1 MREGGVSGSHLCALC
16 GDGIVPR
23 AVAITCSR
31 RMLAPRTKRHSRK
44 FTTDAEAM
52 RGRLRLASLFI
63 LSSLASGLPTVPS
76 AQGWSPRSRCHPAPI
91 PHTCCDGG
99 TALAQSHSTRMLLR
113 GGGSQESATS
123 QDRSQESTAAAA
135 DAVLGLKVQ
144 DVVSGGI
151 VAMAAM
157 ALEGRNGGALCAVLL
172 AVLLP
177 IRFVNPSTAVSAA
190 LYLQTG
196 FQLHDA
202 CKALVLCAPLACLP
216 LSFSDV
222 AAATTPL
229 LMIFFVGST
238 LLALALLGV
247 CRDVLMPVLTGV
259 DPVPCD
265 SAVSPDIR
273 PSQDPLPI
281 KTRAAAMAAIG
292 GLALVALLLGHD
304 IALVLLVGALTQQ
317 LLKFRSLQFLEV
329 PLVAVS
335 VHVAARVLSVLK
347 FGDGAVLLRRLT
359 ADSDGAGRYFLQQAG
374 AICAAL
380 ILKVWAGLS
389 VSLQDVF
396 ALAIFASALLTTDVA
411 NQINL
416 DPKPIFKRVRVSF
429 AMLARLCTVAAC
441 ALGFVRFY
449 HSSFHLVCSSCNPFR
464 SFFFARCAAVC
475 ALLTICV
482 GGRQFGQKT
491 GMLIDDRMPRWPGL
505 TAGGLLR
512 GGDWFGTVIC
522 AMVTHFSTLTD
533 YYVCVCSL
541 SISRSLARSLARPSS
556 RQPLSVYIFRKFE
569 EKYYVVFTSVRARAR
584 THTRRAELCRRQ
596 TGAWI

>member
-1 MREGGVSGSHLCALC
+1 
-16 GDGIVPR
+16 
-23 AVAITCSR
+23 
-31 RMLAPRTKRHSRK
+31 MLAPWTKKYSRK
-44 FTTDAEAM
+44 FTTDAGAV

-76 AQGWSPRSRCHPAPI
+76 AQGWSPRSRCHPAAI
-91 PHTCCDGG
+91 PHTCCDSG
-99 TALAQSHSTRMLLR
+99 TALALSHSTRMLLR
-113 GGGSQESATS
+113 GGGSKESATS
-123 QDRSQESTAAAA
+123 QDSSQESAAAAA

-157 ALEGRNGGALCAVLL
+157 ALEGRKGGALCAMLL
-172 AVLLP
+172 AVLLS
-177 IRFVNPSTAVSAA
+177 IRIVNPSAAVSAA

-229 LMIFFVGST
+229 LMIFFVGSS

-247 CRDVLMPVLTGV
+247 CRDVLMPLLTGV

-265 SAVSPDIR
+265 SAVSPDNR
-273 PSQDPLPI
+273 PSQDPLPT

-317 LLKFRSLQFLEV
+317 LLKSRSLQFLEV

-396 ALAIFASALLTTDVA
+396 ALAIFASALLTTAVA

-416 DPKPIFKRVRVSF
+416 DPTPIFQRVRVSF

-441 ALGFVRFY
+441 ARLV
-449 HSSFHLVCSSCNPFR
+449 SFAFITAHFTLCAAVATSFR
-464 SFFFARCAAVC
+464 SFFSQGVLLCVRC
-475 ALLTICV
+475 
-482 GGRQFGQKT
+482 
-491 GMLIDDRMPRWPGL
+491 
-505 TAGGLLR
+505 
-512 GGDWFGTVIC
+512 
-522 AMVTHFSTLTD
+522 
-533 YYVCVCSL
+533 
-541 SISRSLARSLARPSS
+541 
-556 RQPLSVYIFRKFE
+556 
-569 EKYYVVFTSVRARAR
+569 
-584 THTRRAELCRRQ
+584 
-596 TGAWI
+596 